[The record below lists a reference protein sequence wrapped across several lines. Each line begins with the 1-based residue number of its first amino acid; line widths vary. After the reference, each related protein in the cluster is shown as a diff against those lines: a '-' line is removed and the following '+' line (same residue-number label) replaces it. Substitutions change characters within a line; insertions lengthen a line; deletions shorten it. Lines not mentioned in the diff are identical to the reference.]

1 VHTTSTLLPLATTRP
16 RRALTATVAAAATAA
31 TLIAGV
37 APASA
42 SGTAWRAVPLP
53 TLGAGTLDGL
63 SALGPSNAWAVGS
76 QIPTND
82 AIVLH
87 WNGTAWST
95 GPTTGIPAGV
105 TLQGVD
111 ARSDR
116 DILADG
122 FDTSSGNNVVYRF
135 NGSAW
140 TLLPRPSTADTG
152 FAPFGAS
159 FGPGGQIWAEGSV
172 SGLPAFFKLT
182 SAGWKTY
189 PTGVTVRGIVGDP
202 LFVTPDDAWSIGF
215 TGLGTS
221 AFSPLLLHFNGRTW
235 SQVPAPPL
243 PPTAVSGTLSGIVA
257 APGGRLWLSGNWQPC
272 SFFSVCA
279 NTPFVARGRPGAWK
293 SEPLPSGVTAI
304 AGLSPDRAGR
314 PQWMTATTSDTG
326 SSYYLHFHG
335 GAWTLVPGVAIPGEV
350 QPSMTVVHIP
360 GSNSSWAVGWAHN
373 GPLISSLVPRI
384 EVNGALP

>member
-1 VHTTSTLLPLATTRP
+1 MRATSPLLPLATTRP
-16 RRALTATVAAAATAA
+16 RRALAAAAAAAATAVA
-31 TLIAGV
+31 LIAGV

-42 SGTAWRAVPLP
+42 SGTGWRAVPLP
-53 TLGAGTLDGL
+53 SLGTGSLDDL

-76 QIPTND
+76 LIPTNN

-122 FDTSSGNNVVYRF
+122 YDTSSASYVVYRF
-135 NGSAW
+135 NGSTW
-140 TLLPRPSTADTG
+140 TSLPRPSAADPG
-152 FAPFGAS
+152 FAPYSAS
-159 FGPGGQIWAEGSV
+159 FGPGGQIWAQGWI
-172 SGLPAFFKLT
+172 SGIPVFFKKT
-182 SAGWKTY
+182 AAGWRTY
-189 PTGVTVRGIVGDP
+189 GTGLTVRGYTREP

-221 AFSPLLLHFNGRTW
+221 AFSPLLLHFNGRRW
-235 SQVPAPPL
+235 YQVPAPPL
-243 PPTAVSGTLSGIVA
+243 PPAAVSGTLSGILA
-257 APGGRLWLSGNWQPC
+257 APHGGLWLSGNWQPC
-272 SFFSVCA
+272 SFSQVCA
-279 NTPFVARGRPGAWK
+279 NTPFVVRGRGTSWT
-293 SEPLPSGVTAI
+293 SEPLPSAATAVS
-304 AGLSPDRAGR
+304 GLSPDLAGR
-314 PQWMTATTSDTG
+314 PQWMTATTSDSS
-326 SSYYLHFHG
+326 SSYYLRFRD
-335 GAWTLVPGVAIPGEV
+335 GAWTLVPGVAIAGQV

-360 GSNSSWAVGWAHN
+360 GTNSSWAVGYAHN

-384 EVNGALP
+384 EVNGDLP